1 MDPVSLFSADSI
13 WTMLHGIALGGG
25 TLLAMAA
32 ALFALTCMD
41 GVGASEHG
49 TVAEGFMLSE
59 DDARRAG
66 YVAALLVAIAIL
78 AWLTVIGGT
87 YIVFPAYR
95 VPPPEGAV
103 DLSGYPRAL
112 LLASSDTEWL
122 HRYAME
128 TKEHVP
134 WIAAM
139 LATAAAFVGVRSRPR
154 LLATGRVRRIVTG
167 LTAAGFMLVAYASLL
182 GVFVNK
188 VAPLD

>member
-32 ALFALTCMD
+32 ALFALTFM
-41 GVGASEHG
+41 
-49 TVAEGFMLSE
+49 EG
-59 DDARRAG
+59 DARRAG
-66 YVAALLVAIAIL
+66 FVALLLVGIAAL
-78 AWLTVIGGT
+78 AWLTVMGGT

-95 VPPPEGAV
+95 VPPPEGVV
-103 DLSGYPRAL
+103 DLSDYPRAL
-112 LLASSDTEWL
+112 LLASSDTAWL

-139 LATAAAFVGVRSRPR
+139 LATAAAFVGVRNRPR
-154 LLATGRVRRIVTG
+154 LLSTGRVRRIVAG
-167 LTAAGFMLVAYASLL
+167 LTAAGFTLVAYASLL